1 VRNVYKVLA
10 GSPEG
15 EGPLEDIGV
24 LVYGKIILKSI
35 FGKQGWRMWTEV
47 IWLRTG
53 TTVESCENG
62 NGP

>member
-24 LVYGKIILKSI
+24 LVYGRIILKSI
-35 FGKQGWRMWTEV
+35 FVKQGWRMWTGV
-47 IWLRTG
+47 I
-53 TTVESCENG
+53 
-62 NGP
+62 